1 MAIKPITNENAN
13 YESRVNRESQTSIR
27 SEKGNSKVVIKKPG
41 GQNAGKGFSIGV
53 KEIDTAVIKHI
64 RNVMKPKV
72 KEQNE
77 IISVPVLY
85 GNEERWKSI
94 KDRGTLRDKNGVII
108 LPMIVIKRTSL
119 SMNPDMP
126 LSFDNDVKGKF
137 VSVVRSSSGWSKN
150 NRYDRFAVL
159 TGQKPV
165 QEFVKTGMPDFV
177 VCSYSVVMMTSFI
190 EQMNDLNNLWVEHL
204 ETYFGDQTTH
214 RFLSSLSGD
223 ISNEVEME
231 SQGERMIRN
240 ELTLEIKGYMIPEFT
255 DNVFGKTAEL
265 GRAYTPKKVTF
276 SEKLL

>member
-1 MAIKPITNENAN
+1 MAIKPITNENAG
-13 YESRVNRESQTSIR
+13 YESNVNRAEQTSIR
-27 SEKGNSKVVIKKPG
+27 SEKGNPKVVIKKPG
-41 GQNAGKGFSIGV
+41 GQNAGKGFSIGL

-64 RNVMKPKV
+64 RNIMKPKV
-72 KEQNE
+72 REQNE

-126 LSFDNDVKGKF
+126 LSFDNDVRGRF
-137 VSVVRSSSGWSKN
+137 VSVIRSSTGWSKN

-190 EQMNDLNNLWVEHL
+190 EQMNDLNNLWIEHL
-204 ETYFGDQTTH
+204 ETYFGDQTSY
-214 RFLSSLSGD
+214 RFLSSLDGD

-231 SQGERMIRN
+231 SQGERIVRN
-240 ELTLEIKGYMIPEFT
+240 ELSLSIKGYMIPEFT

>member
-1 MAIKPITNENAN
+1 MAIKPITNDNAG
-13 YESRVNRESQTSIR
+13 YESNVNRAEQTSIR

-64 RNVMKPKV
+64 RNIMKPKV
-72 KEQNE
+72 REQNE
-77 IISVPVLY
+77 TISVPVLY

-94 KDRGTLRDKNGVII
+94 KARGTLRDKNGVII

-204 ETYFGDQTTH
+204 ETYFGDQTSH
-214 RFLSSLSGD
+214 RFLSSLDGD
-223 ISNEVEME
+223 ISNEIEME
-231 SQGERMIRN
+231 SQGERIIRN
-240 ELTLEIKGYMIPEFT
+240 ELSLSIKGYMIPEFT

>member
-1 MAIKPITNENAN
+1 MAIKPVTNTNVTNE
-13 YESRVNRESQTSIR
+13 STINRAEQTSIR
-27 SEKGNSKVVIKKPG
+27 SEKGNAKVVIKKPG
-41 GQNAGKGFSIGV
+41 GQNAGKGFSIGL
-53 KEIDTAVIKHI
+53 KEIDTAIIKHI

-72 KEQNE
+72 REQNE
-77 IISVPVLY
+77 VISVPVLY
-85 GNEERWKSI
+85 GNEERWKSV
-94 KDRGTLRDKNGVII
+94 KSRNVLRDKNGAII
-108 LPMIVIKRTSL
+108 LPIIVIKRTSL
-119 SMNPDMP
+119 AMNPELP
-126 LSFDNDVKGKF
+126 FSFDNDVKGKHI
-137 VSVVRSSSGWSKN
+137 SVIRSNNGWSKN
-150 NRYDRFAVL
+150 NRYDRFAIL

-190 EQMNDLNNLWVEHL
+190 EQMNDLNNLWIEHL
-204 ETYFGDQTTH
+204 ETYFGDQTSH

-255 DNVFGKTAEL
+255 DTVFGKTAEMTR
-265 GRAYTPKKVTF
+265 GYKPKKVSF